1 MIHLSLILLLLL
13 NLSTCIPS
21 FALVQVKTQTTLK
34 GHSQEQ
40 VKRFLATPCN
50 WPNIVASSWSVKGD
64 SVNVPLKPQS
74 QVKEIFGLPPILPL
88 GVSWTCAQSTDG
100 TLDVVS
106 KQGVPGVACDC
117 QMLFEIQE
125 MNRDETSVELTME
138 YEPVNVLG
146 TFAIPILTIDD
157 ALALKVLLPYR
168 LQQMNATPLVKFQ
181 QLMGILYGIAGVAH
195 FVDLVFGDSQILK
208 LSGCSPFGELPW
220 SGQALALIWCAA
232 GPIAFVSSRIA
243 GLENA
248 GSLIGYGLMEV
259 FCAALVSSTTTM
271 ISMSALWNALS
282 IQTVVAVSY
291 VYSSR
296 KNLNEIYQR

>member
-1 MIHLSLILLLLL
+1 M
-13 NLSTCIPS
+13 
-21 FALVQVKTQTTLK
+21 QVKTRTTLK
-34 GHSQEQ
+34 GHSQER

-88 GVSWTCAQSTDG
+88 GVSWTCVQSTDD

-117 QMLFEIQE
+117 RMLFEIQE

-146 TFAIPILTIDD
+146 TFAMPILTIEN
-157 ALALKVLLPYR
+157 ALALRVLLPYR

-208 LSGCSPFGELPW
+208 LSSYAPFGELTW

-248 GSLIGYGLMEV
+248 GLIGYGLMEV
-259 FCAALVSSTTTM
+259 FCAALVSSTTTT
-271 ISMSALWNALS
+271 ISMSPLWNALS
-282 IQTVVAVSY
+282 VQTIVAVSY

-296 KNLNEIYQR
+296 KNPNEIDQR